1 MMATENLQAAEH
13 AARDITEDLTRQT
26 TGCAVDIDQTEVF
39 NPLFSP
45 QQRLSFDPPIAVAIP
60 TAVSYTD
67 QSVITAASTVVMEAD
82 TGTEL
87 LDPIYVFSP
96 EKTAFIESI
105 SALGL
110 NPHEESTCIA
120 LWDGSNACLYNCDLT
135 NQTLLERVIYALRMN
150 TEIQTLM
157 FENCQ
162 IDDTIIIPIAALIKT
177 KSGIGTLCI
186 DRNKIGDK
194 GAAIIAQ
201 ALEGKKEFKCLQL
214 THNKVGNVGLGAIA
228 HFLRSSQSISS
239 IYLSSNRISCTD
251 ALESALLVNKSLFYL
266 DLSKNIINGT
276 GIRGLANGL
285 KTNYSLKWVI
295 LIANHIGDL
304 GVHLLCEMLK
314 QNTTLKNLEIELNHI
329 SHQGAQELV
338 DTLRHHNVTL
348 LSLYFNIGDT
358 FATFEEEISTLKE
371 RKSKA
376 LDRRWELV
384 EEFKRQYPRGDKLR

>member
-1 MMATENLQAAEH
+1 MATNLQAAEH
-13 AARDITEDLTRQT
+13 TARQHTAGTLNE
-26 TGCAVDIDQTEVF
+26 TEVF
-39 NPLFSP
+39 NPLISP
-45 QQRLSFDPPIAVAIP
+45 QQRLILDPPIATEIQTAIP
-60 TAVSYTD
+60 YTGT
-67 QSVITAASTVVMEAD
+67 ITANTVIMEPD
-82 TGTEL
+82 TNDTDPL
-87 LDPIYVFSP
+87 PPIYVFSP
-96 EKTAFIESI
+96 EKTAFIESVELL
-105 SALGL
+105 SL
-110 NPHEESTCIA
+110 NPHEKTTCIA

-135 NQTLLERVIYALRMN
+135 NQTLLEKVIYALRMN
-150 TEIQTLM
+150 TEMQTLL

-177 KSGIGTLCI
+177 KSEINTLCI
-186 DRNKIGDK
+186 NHNTIGDR
-194 GAAIIAQ
+194 GATMVAQ

-214 THNKVGNVGLGAIA
+214 THNKIGNDGLGAIA
-228 HFLRSSQSISS
+228 YFLRSSQSISS
-239 IYLSSNRISCTD
+239 IYLSSNQISCTD

-266 DLSKNIINGT
+266 DLSKNIINST
-276 GIRGLANGL
+276 GICGLANGL

-329 SHQGAQELV
+329 SNQGVQELV

-358 FATFEEEISTLKE
+358 FPTFEEEISTLKE

-384 EEFKRQYPRGDKLR
+384 EEFKRQYPRNDKLR